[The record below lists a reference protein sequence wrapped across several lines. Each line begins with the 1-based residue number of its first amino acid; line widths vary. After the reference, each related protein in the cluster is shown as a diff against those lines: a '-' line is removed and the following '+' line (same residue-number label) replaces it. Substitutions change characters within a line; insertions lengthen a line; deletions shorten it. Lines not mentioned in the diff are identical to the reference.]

1 VGRFQQVTGAFGLAA
16 CFACCGCMHGFIENS
31 SKKAAAA
38 RQPEAAADAIAGGPP
53 PEAKTDANVKQ
64 AAATVPAAAPAAL
77 ANLGKLAAVDK
88 HKGGV
93 AEFALT
99 WQPKIAYL
107 PDPTN
112 NGAMGAGVV
121 GQVFMYGP
129 GYKPAQANGKLVVE
143 MFDETVR
150 SGSGEPS
157 HARLGT
163 WTFDKE
169 SLRLSMTM
177 DERFG
182 KCYVIFLRWPDYKPE
197 YTKLKLTARF
207 DPDKGYPLYAPTSML
222 TLDQSNGE
230 PATITRS
237 QTIVTGSAASGA
249 TIPGGFMGPPAGAAA
264 AAPAAF
270 PPLNPVPVGGRNAA
284 TGLSNPALPLNLA
297 PSGIPSGGR

>member
-1 VGRFQQVTGAFGLAA
+1 MGRFQQVTGALGLAA
-16 CFACCGCMHGFIENS
+16 SIACSGCMHGFGENLLKQS
-31 SKKAAAA
+31 PDG
-38 RQPEAAADAIAGGPP
+38 RPPEAAAADGSAGGPLAPVGGPP
-53 PEAKTDANVKQ
+53 PETKTDSNVKQ
-64 AAATVPAAAPAAL
+64 AAATVPAAAPSAL
-77 ANLGKLAAVDK
+77 VNLGKLVGKDHGK
-88 HKGGV
+88 SSV
-93 AEFALT
+93 ADFALT

-107 PDPTN
+107 PDPTH

-129 GYKPAQANGKLVVE
+129 GYKPAQANGKLVIE

-150 SGSGEPS
+150 PGSGEPS

-169 SLRLSMTM
+169 SLRLSVTM

-182 KCYVIFLRWPDYKPE
+182 KCYVLFLRWPDYKPE

-207 DPDKGYPLYAPTSML
+207 DPDKGYPLFAPVSML
-222 TLDQSNGE
+222 TLDQTNGE

-237 QTIVTGSAASGA
+237 QTILSGPGMSGA
-249 TIPGGFMGPPAGAAA
+249 TIPGGFMGPPVGAATNI
-264 AAPAAF
+264 PAAF

-284 TGLSNPALPLNLA
+284 TGLSNP
-297 PSGIPSGGR
+297 R

>member
-1 VGRFQQVTGAFGLAA
+1 VTGAFGLAA
-16 CFACCGCMHGFIENS
+16 CFACCGCMHGFGENLLKQS
-31 SKKAAAA
+31 PDG
-38 RQPEAAADAIAGGPP
+38 RPPEASADDGPQAPVGGPP
-53 PEAKTDANVKQ
+53 PEAKADPQVKQ

-77 ANLGKLAAVDK
+77 ANLGKLAALDK

-129 GYKPAQANGKLVVE
+129 GYKPAQANGKLVIE

-150 SGSGEPS
+150 PGSGEPS

-207 DPDKGYPLYAPTSML
+207 DPDKGHSLYHPVSML
-222 TLDQSNGE
+222 TLDQMNGE

-249 TIPGGFMGPPAGAAA
+249 TIPGGFMGPLSGAPAS
-264 AAPAAF
+264 APAAF
-270 PPLNPVPVGGRNAA
+270 PPLSPVPVRGHSA
-284 TGLSNPALPLNLA
+284 TGALTNVPADLA
-297 PSGIPSGGR
+297 PGR